1 MDNVIYLCSRTVTG
15 KVFVAC
21 ALVFLFGCGS
31 KNQAA
36 DDTTSA
42 DAIKTPAERY
52 LPFSYRQASL
62 AVEIV
67 LTALRVGGWTTGVP
81 K

>member
-1 MDNVIYLCSRTVTG
+1 MDKVFYLCCRAVMK
-15 KVFVAC
+15 KVFAVC
-21 ALVFLFGCGS
+21 VIVCLFGCGS
-31 KNQAA
+31 KNQTA
-36 DDTTSA
+36 DDTTDS

>member
-1 MDNVIYLCSRTVTG
+1 MDKVFYLCCRAVMK
-15 KVFVAC
+15 KVFAVC
-21 ALVFLFGCGS
+21 VIVCLFGCGS